1 MGGSGSGQARDG
13 PARNGQARDALGRRI
28 LVAVVGIP
36 VAIAATYAG
45 DLVLASVLA
54 LLAGLGAWELFRLA
68 RQGSAPAIEAIG
80 IPLAALMPLGAHA
93 VRIGWLDAP
102 LAAAGAVFVGLIGA
116 VLWARSP
123 TERPLGSI
131 AVTVFGVLYAGATL
145 AYAYALRH
153 HRFVVE
159 PAAGAVLVFFPI
171 ALTWVSDTGA
181 YFVGRALGK
190 RKLMPSVSPGKTVAG
205 AVGGVI
211 ATVAA
216 AWLYNDQVLRPVAQ
230 LALAP
235 WTALAFGAIIS
246 GVGQVGD
253 LVESLF
259 KREAGV
265 KDSSTIFSAHGGVL
279 DRLDS
284 LYFAIPVA
292 YLILSRL
299 LLAAP
304 R

>member
-1 MGGSGSGQARDG
+1 MGGS
-13 PARNGQARDALGRRI
+13 ALGRRV
-28 LVAVVGIP
+28 LVAVIGIP
-36 VAIAATYAG
+36 IAVAAG
-45 DLVLASVLA
+45 YVGGLLLGLLLA
-54 LLAGLGAWELFRLA
+54 LLGGVGAWELFRLS
-68 RQGSAPAIEAIG
+68 RRDGTPALDAIG

-102 LAAAGAVFVGLIGA
+102 LAAGGAVFVLLTGTIL
-116 VLWARSP
+116 LARSP
-123 TERPLGSI
+123 TERPLGSL
-131 AVTVFGVLYAGATL
+131 AVTVFGVLYTGATL

-159 PAAGAVLVFFPI
+159 PAAGAALVFFPI
-171 ALTWVSDTGA
+171 ALTWLSDTGA
-181 YFVGRALGK
+181 YFVGRAFGR
-190 RKLMPSVSPGKTVAG
+190 RKLMPVVSPGKTVAG
-205 AVGGVI
+205 AIGGV
-211 ATVAA
+211 VAA
-216 AWLYNDQVLRPVAQ
+216 VAGAWLYNDQLLRPVAQ

-235 WTALAFGAIIS
+235 WTALAFGAVIS
-246 GVGQVGD
+246 AVGQVGD
-253 LVESLF
+253 LVKSLF

-265 KDSSTIFSAHGGVL
+265 KDSSTFFGAHGGVL

-292 YLILSRL
+292 YLILGRL

>member
-1 MGGSGSGQARDG
+1 
-13 PARNGQARDALGRRI
+13 
-28 LVAVVGIP
+28 VAVIGIP
-36 VAIAATYAG
+36 VAVAAGYLG
-45 DLVLASVLA
+45 DLALAALLA
-54 LLAGLGAWELFRLA
+54 LLAGTGAWELFRLA
-68 RQGSAPAIEAIG
+68 RANGTPALESIG
-80 IPLAALMPLGAHA
+80 IPLAALMPLGVHA
-93 VRIGWLDAP
+93 VRLGWLDAP
-102 LAAAGAVFVGLIGA
+102 LAAGGAVFIALTGV
-116 VLWARSP
+116 VLWSRSP
-123 TERPLGSI
+123 SERPLGSI

-145 AYAYALRH
+145 AYGYALRH

-159 PAAGAVLVFFPI
+159 PAAGAVLLFFPI

-181 YFVGRALGK
+181 YFAGRAFGK
-190 RKLMPSVSPGKTVAG
+190 RKLMPTVSPGKTVAG
-205 AVGGVI
+205 AVGAVVVSMAG
-211 ATVAA
+211 
-216 AWLYNDQVLRPVAQ
+216 AWAYNDFVLRPVAQ

-235 WTALAFGAIIS
+235 WTALVFGAVIS
-246 GVGQVGD
+246 ATGQVGD

-265 KDSSTIFSAHGGVL
+265 KDSSTILSAHGGVL

>member
-1 MGGSGSGQARDG
+1 M
-13 PARNGQARDALGRRI
+13 
-28 LVAVVGIP
+28 AVIGIP
-36 VAIAATYAG
+36 VAVAAGYFG
-45 DLVLASVLA
+45 DIVLAGVLA
-54 LLAGLGAWELFRLA
+54 LLAGVGAWELFRLSRA
-68 RQGSAPAIEAIG
+68 GGMPALDGFG
-80 IPLAALMPLGAHA
+80 ITLAAMMPLGTHA
-93 VRIGWLDAP
+93 VRLGWLDAP
-102 LAAAGAVFVGLIGA
+102 LAAGGAVFVAVTGV

-123 TERPLGSI
+123 SGKPLGTI

-159 PAAGAVLVFFPI
+159 PAAGAVLLFFPI

-181 YFVGRALGK
+181 YFAGRAFGK
-190 RKLMPSVSPGKTVAG
+190 KKLMPTVSPGKTVAG
-205 AVGGVI
+205 AVGAVV
-211 ATVAA
+211 ATMAG
-216 AWLYNDQVLRPVAQ
+216 AWAYNDVVLRPAAQ

-235 WTALAFGAIIS
+235 WTVLIFGAIIS

-265 KDSSTIFSAHGGVL
+265 KDSSKFFGAHGGVL

-284 LYFAIPVA
+284 LYFVLPVA

>member
-1 MGGSGSGQARDG
+1 MES
-13 PARNGQARDALGRRI
+13 ALGRRI
-28 LVAVVGIP
+28 LVAVIGIP
-36 VAIAATYAG
+36 VAVAAGYAG
-45 DLVLASVLA
+45 GLVLALVLS

-68 RQGSAPAIEAIG
+68 RQGSAPAIETIG
-80 IPLAALMPLGAHA
+80 IPLAALVPLGAHA

-102 LAAAGAVFVGLIGA
+102 LAAAGAVFVALTGA
-116 VLWARSP
+116 VLWARTP
-123 TERPLGSI
+123 TSKPLGSL
-131 AVTVFGVLYAGATL
+131 AVTAFGVLYAGATL

-159 PAAGAVLVFFPI
+159 PAAGAALVFFPI
-171 ALTWVSDTGA
+171 ALTWVSDTAA
-181 YFVGRALGK
+181 YIAGRALGK
-190 RKLMPSVSPGKTVAG
+190 RKLMPTVSPGKTVAG
-205 AVGGVI
+205 AIGGVI
-211 ATVAA
+211 ASMAG
-216 AWLYNDQVLRPVAQ
+216 AWIYNDMLLRPLAQ

-235 WTALAFGAIIS
+235 WTALAFGAVIS

-292 YLILSRL
+292 YLILGRL

>member
-1 MGGSGSGQARDG
+1 M
-13 PARNGQARDALGRRI
+13 
-28 LVAVVGIP
+28 AVIGIP
-36 VAIAATYAG
+36 IAVAAGYLG
-45 DLVLASVLA
+45 DLALAALLA
-54 LLAGLGAWELFRLA
+54 LLAGVGAWELFRFT
-68 RQGSAPAIEAIG
+68 RGHGAPALESIG
-80 IPLAALMPLGAHA
+80 IPLAALMPLGTHA
-93 VRIGWLDAP
+93 VRLGWMDAP
-102 LAAAGAVFVGLIGA
+102 LAAAGAVFVAMTGA
-116 VLWARSP
+116 VLWSRSP
-123 TERPLGSI
+123 AERPLGSI

-145 AYAYALRH
+145 SYAYALRH

-159 PAAGAVLVFFPI
+159 PAAGAVLLFFPI
-171 ALTWVSDTGA
+171 ALTWISDSGA
-181 YFVGRALGK
+181 YFAGRAFGK
-190 RKLMPSVSPGKTVAG
+190 RKLMPTVSPGKTVAG
-205 AVGGVI
+205 AIGAIVVSMIG
-211 ATVAA
+211 
-216 AWLYNDQVLRPVAQ
+216 AWAYNDFVLRPVAQ

-235 WTALAFGAIIS
+235 WTALVFGAVIS

-265 KDSSTIFSAHGGVL
+265 KDSSTFFSAHGGVL

>member
-1 MGGSGSGQARDG
+1 V
-13 PARNGQARDALGRRI
+13 

-36 VAIAATYAG
+36 IAVAAG
-45 DLVLASVLA
+45 YSGGLVLASLLG
-54 LLAGLGAWELFRLA
+54 LLAGVGAWELYRLSRA
-68 RQGSAPAIEAIG
+68 HGPRALESIG
-80 IPLAALMPLGAHA
+80 IPLATLMPLGAHA
-93 VRIGWLDAP
+93 MRLGWIDAP
-102 LAAAGAVFVGLIGA
+102 LAGGGAVFVALTGA

-123 TERPLGSI
+123 TERPLGSLAI
-131 AVTVFGVLYAGATL
+131 TAFGVLYAGATL

-171 ALTWVSDTGA
+171 ALTWVSDSGA

-190 RKLMPSVSPGKTVAG
+190 RKLMPAVSPGKTVAG
-205 AVGGVI
+205 AMGGIVATIVG
-211 ATVAA
+211 
-216 AWLYNDQVLRPVAQ
+216 AWAYNDFVLRPVAQ
-230 LALAP
+230 LALSP
-235 WTALAFGAIIS
+235 WTALLFGAVIS
-246 GVGQVGD
+246 VVGQVGD

-265 KDSSTIFSAHGGVL
+265 KDSSSFFSAHGGVL

>member
-1 MGGSGSGQARDG
+1 
-13 PARNGQARDALGRRI
+13 
-28 LVAVVGIP
+28 VAVIGIP
-36 VAIAATYAG
+36 IAVAAGYLG
-45 DLVLASVLA
+45 DLALAALLA
-54 LLAGLGAWELFRLA
+54 LLAGVGAWELFRFT
-68 RQGSAPAIEAIG
+68 RGHGAPALESIG
-80 IPLAALMPLGAHA
+80 IPLAALMPLGTHA
-93 VRIGWLDAP
+93 VRLGWMDAP
-102 LAAAGAVFVGLIGA
+102 LAAAGAVFVAMTGA
-116 VLWARSP
+116 VLWSRSP
-123 TERPLGSI
+123 GERPLGSI

-145 AYAYALRH
+145 SYAYALRH

-159 PAAGAVLVFFPI
+159 PAAGAVLLFFPI
-171 ALTWVSDTGA
+171 ALTWISDSGA
-181 YFVGRALGK
+181 YFAGRAFGK
-190 RKLMPSVSPGKTVAG
+190 RKLMPTVSPGKTVAG
-205 AVGGVI
+205 AIGAIVVSMIG
-211 ATVAA
+211 
-216 AWLYNDQVLRPVAQ
+216 AWAYNDFVLRPAAQ

-235 WTALAFGAIIS
+235 WTALVFGAVIS
-246 GVGQVGD
+246 AVGQVGD

-265 KDSSTIFSAHGGVL
+265 KDSSTFFSAHGGVL

>member
-1 MGGSGSGQARDG
+1 M
-13 PARNGQARDALGRRI
+13 
-28 LVAVVGIP
+28 LVAAIGIP
-36 VAIAATYAG
+36 VAVAAGYTG
-45 DLVLASVLA
+45 DLVLAALLA
-54 LLAGLGAWELFRLA
+54 LLAGVGAWELFRLS
-68 RQGSAPAIEAIG
+68 REQGTPALEAIG
-80 IPLAALMPLGAHA
+80 IPLAALIPLGAHA
-93 VRIGWLDAP
+93 VRLGWLDAP
-102 LAAAGAVFVGLIGA
+102 LAAGGAVFIALTGA

-123 TERPLGSI
+123 TQRPLGSI
-131 AVTVFGVLYAGATL
+131 AITAFGVLYAGATL

-153 HRFVVE
+153 HRFVVD

-181 YFVGRALGK
+181 YFAGRAFGR
-190 RKLMPSVSPGKTVAG
+190 RKLMPAVSPGKTVAG
-205 AVGGVI
+205 AVGAVL
-211 ATVAA
+211 ATMIG
-216 AWLYNDQVLRPVAQ
+216 AWLYNDRVLRPVAE

-235 WTALAFGAIIS
+235 WTALAFGAVIS
-246 GVGQVGD
+246 VVGQVGD

-265 KDSSTIFSAHGGVL
+265 KDSSSFFSAHGGVL

-304 R
+304 Q

>member
-1 MGGSGSGQARDG
+1 M
-13 PARNGQARDALGRRI
+13 L
-28 LVAVVGIP
+28 GIP
-36 VAIAATYAG
+36 VVVAAGYVG
-45 DLVLASVLA
+45 GFVLAALLS
-54 LLAGLGAWELFRLA
+54 LLAGVGAWELYRFTRASDA
-68 RQGSAPAIEAIG
+68 RALEGLG
-80 IPLAALMPLGAHA
+80 VPLAALLPLGTHA
-93 VRIGWLDAP
+93 VREGLAAAP
-102 LAAAGAVFVGLIGA
+102 LAVFGTVFVALAGA
-116 VLWARSP
+116 VLWARAP
-123 TERPLGSI
+123 GDRPLGSI
-131 AVTVFGVLYAGATL
+131 AITLFGALYTGGTL

-159 PAAGAVLVFFPI
+159 PAAGAVLLLFPI
-171 ALTWVSDTGA
+171 ALTWVSDSGA
-181 YFVGRALGK
+181 YFAGRAFGK
-190 RKLMPSVSPGKTVAG
+190 RKLMPAVSPGKTVAG
-205 AVGGVI
+205 AIGAIIVTMAG
-211 ATVAA
+211 
-216 AWLYNDQVLRPVAQ
+216 AWAYNAFVLRPVAQ

-235 WTALAFGAIIS
+235 WTALVFGAVIS
-246 GVGQVGD
+246 AVGQVGD

-265 KDSSTIFSAHGGVL
+265 KDSSSFFDAHGGVL

>member
-1 MGGSGSGQARDG
+1 M
-13 PARNGQARDALGRRI
+13 
-28 LVAVVGIP
+28 LVAAIGIP
-36 VAIAATYAG
+36 VAVAAGYTG
-45 DLVLASVLA
+45 DLVLAALLA
-54 LLAGLGAWELFRLA
+54 LLAGVGAWELFRLS
-68 RQGSAPAIEAIG
+68 REQGTPALEAIG
-80 IPLAALMPLGAHA
+80 IPLAALIPLGAHA
-93 VRIGWLDAP
+93 VRLGWLDAP
-102 LAAAGAVFVGLIGA
+102 LAAGGAVFIALTGA

-123 TERPLGSI
+123 TQRPLGSI
-131 AVTVFGVLYAGATL
+131 AITVFGVLYAGATL

-153 HRFVVE
+153 HRFVVD

-181 YFVGRALGK
+181 YFAGRAFGR
-190 RKLMPSVSPGKTVAG
+190 RKLMPAVSPGKTVAG
-205 AVGGVI
+205 AVGAVL
-211 ATVAA
+211 ATMIG
-216 AWLYNDQVLRPVAQ
+216 AWLYNDRVLRPVAE

-235 WTALAFGAIIS
+235 WTALAFGAVIS
-246 GVGQVGD
+246 VVGQVGD

-265 KDSSTIFSAHGGVL
+265 KDSSSFFSAHGGVL

-304 R
+304 Q

>member
-1 MGGSGSGQARDG
+1 M
-13 PARNGQARDALGRRI
+13 
-28 LVAVVGIP
+28 VGIP
-36 VAIAATYAG
+36 IAVAAG
-45 DLVLASVLA
+45 YLGGLVLASLLA
-54 LLAGLGAWELFRLA
+54 LLAGIGAWELFRFA
-68 RQGSAPAIEAIG
+68 RAQGTTALESIG

-93 VRIGWLDAP
+93 VRLGWLEAP
-102 LAAAGAVFVGLIGA
+102 LAAGGAVFVALCGA

-123 TERPLGSI
+123 DERPLGSI
-131 AVTVFGVLYAGATL
+131 AITAFGVLYAGATL
-145 AYAYALRH
+145 AYTYALRH

-171 ALTWVSDTGA
+171 ALTWVSDSGA

-190 RKLMPSVSPGKTVAG
+190 RKLMPRVSPGKTVAG
-205 AVGGVI
+205 AVGGIV
-211 ATVAA
+211 ATMIG
-216 AWLYNDQVLRPVAQ
+216 AWVYNDFVLRPVAQ

-235 WTALAFGAIIS
+235 WTALLFGAVIS
-246 GVGQVGD
+246 IVGQVGD

-265 KDSSTIFSAHGGVL
+265 KDSSSFFSAHGGVL

-304 R
+304 Q

>member
-1 MGGSGSGQARDG
+1 MASS
-13 PARNGQARDALGRRI
+13 LGRRVV
-28 LVAVVGIP
+28 VAAIGIP
-36 VAIAATYAG
+36 VALAAGYLG
-45 DLVLASVLA
+45 DVVLALALA
-54 LLAGLGAWELFRLA
+54 LLAGVGAWELFRLGRA
-68 RQGSAPAIEAIG
+68 TGTRAIEAIG
-80 IPLAALMPLGAHA
+80 IPLAALLPLGTHA
-93 VRIGWLDAP
+93 VRLGWLDAP
-102 LAAAGAVFVGLIGA
+102 LAAAGAVFVALVA
-116 VLWARSP
+116 VVLWSRS
-123 TERPLGSI
+123 TGEKPLGAI
-131 AVTVFGVLYAGATL
+131 AVTVFGVLYAGGTL

-159 PAAGAVLVFFPI
+159 PLAGAALVFFPI
-171 ALTWVSDTGA
+171 VLTWVSDTAA
-181 YFVGRALGK
+181 YFSGRAFGK
-190 RKLMPSVSPGKTVAG
+190 KKLMPAVSPGKTVAG
-205 AVGGVI
+205 AIGAVI
-211 ATVAA
+211 GTMAG
-216 AWLYNDQVLRPVAQ
+216 AWFYNDLVLRPIAQ

-235 WTALAFGAIIS
+235 WTALIFGAVIS
-246 GVGQVGD
+246 VVGQVGD

-265 KDSSTIFSAHGGVL
+265 KDSSSFFGAHGGVL

>member
-1 MGGSGSGQARDG
+1 M
-13 PARNGQARDALGRRI
+13 
-28 LVAVVGIP
+28 AVIGIP
-36 VAIAATYAG
+36 IAVAAGYLG
-45 DLVLASVLA
+45 DLPLAALLA
-54 LLAGLGAWELFRLA
+54 LLAGVGAWELFRLT
-68 RQGSAPAIEAIG
+68 RGHGAPALESIG
-80 IPLAALMPLGAHA
+80 IPLAALMPLGTHA
-93 VRIGWLDAP
+93 VRLGWMDAP
-102 LAAAGAVFVGLIGA
+102 LAAAGAVFVAMTGA
-116 VLWARSP
+116 VLWSRSP
-123 TERPLGSI
+123 GERPLGSI

-145 AYAYALRH
+145 SYAYALRH

-159 PAAGAVLVFFPI
+159 PAAGAVLLFFPI
-171 ALTWVSDTGA
+171 ALTWISDSGA
-181 YFVGRALGK
+181 YFAGRAFGK
-190 RKLMPSVSPGKTVAG
+190 RKLMPAVSPGKTVAG
-205 AVGGVI
+205 AIGAIVVSMVG
-211 ATVAA
+211 
-216 AWLYNDQVLRPVAQ
+216 AWAYNDFVLRPVAQ

-235 WTALAFGAIIS
+235 WTALVFGAVIS
-246 GVGQVGD
+246 AVGQVGD

-265 KDSSTIFSAHGGVL
+265 KDSSTFFSAHGGVL

>member
-1 MGGSGSGQARDG
+1 MES
-13 PARNGQARDALGRRI
+13 ALGRRI
-28 LVAVVGIP
+28 LVAVIGIP
-36 VAIAATYAG
+36 VAVAAGYAG
-45 DLVLASVLA
+45 GLVLALVLS

-68 RQGSAPAIEAIG
+68 RQGSAPAIETIG
-80 IPLAALMPLGAHA
+80 IPLAALVPLGAHA

-102 LAAAGAVFVGLIGA
+102 LAAAGAVFVALTGA
-116 VLWARSP
+116 VLWARTP
-123 TERPLGSI
+123 TAKPLGSL

-159 PAAGAVLVFFPI
+159 PAAGAALVFFPI
-171 ALTWVSDTGA
+171 ALTWVSDTAA
-181 YFVGRALGK
+181 YIAGRALGK
-190 RKLMPSVSPGKTVAG
+190 RKLMPTVSPGKTVAG
-205 AVGGVI
+205 AIGGVI
-211 ATVAA
+211 ASMAG
-216 AWLYNDQVLRPVAQ
+216 AWIYNDMLLRPLAQ

-235 WTALAFGAIIS
+235 WTALAFGAVIS

-292 YLILSRL
+292 YLILGRL

>member
-1 MGGSGSGQARDG
+1 MG
-13 PARNGQARDALGRRI
+13 ALARRI
-28 LVAVVGIP
+28 LVAVVAIP
-36 VAIAATYAG
+36 IAVAAGYVG
-45 DLVLASVLA
+45 DLVLATVLS
-54 LLAGLGAWELFRLA
+54 LLGGLGAWELFRLA
-68 RQGSAPAIEAIG
+68 RANGTAAIEPIG
-80 IPLAALMPLGAHA
+80 IPLAALVPLGTHA
-93 VRIGWLDAP
+93 VRMGWLDAP
-102 LAAAGAVFVGLIGA
+102 LAVGGALFVALTGA
-116 VLWARSP
+116 LLWARSP
-123 TERPLGSI
+123 GEKPLGAI

-171 ALTWVSDTGA
+171 ALTWLSDTGA
-181 YFVGRALGK
+181 YAAGRAFGK
-190 RKLMPSVSPGKTVAG
+190 RKLMPAVSPGKTIAG
-205 AVGGVI
+205 AVGAVVVSMIG
-211 ATVAA
+211 
-216 AWLYNDQVLRPVAQ
+216 AWAYNSFVLRPVAQ

-235 WTALAFGAIIS
+235 WTALVFGAVIS
-246 GVGQVGD
+246 IVGQIGD

-265 KDSSTIFSAHGGVL
+265 KDSSTLFSAHGGVL

>member
-1 MGGSGSGQARDG
+1 MA
-13 PARNGQARDALGRRI
+13 
-28 LVAVVGIP
+28 VAAG
-36 VAIAATYAG
+36 YAG
-45 DLVLASVLA
+45 GLVLA
-54 LLAGLGAWELFRLA
+54 LLLSLLAGVGAWELFRFT
-68 RQGSAPAIEAIG
+68 RERGTPALEALG

-93 VRIGWLDAP
+93 MRLGWLDAP
-102 LAAAGAVFVGLIGA
+102 LAAAGAVFVALTGA

-123 TERPLGSI
+123 EQKPLGTVAI
-131 AVTVFGVLYAGATL
+131 TVFGVLYAGATL

-159 PAAGAVLVFFPI
+159 PAAGAVLVFYPI
-171 ALTWVSDTGA
+171 ALTWISDSGA
-181 YFVGRALGK
+181 YFVGRALGRK
-190 RKLMPSVSPGKTVAG
+190 KLMPTVSPGKTVAG
-205 AVGGVI
+205 AVGAIVF
-211 ATVAA
+211 TVVG
-216 AWLYNDQVLRPVAQ
+216 AWAYNSFVLQPVAQ

-235 WTALAFGAIIS
+235 WTALIFGAVIS
-246 GVGQVGD
+246 VVGQVGD

-265 KDSSTIFSAHGGVL
+265 KDSSTFFSAHGGVL

-304 R
+304 Q

>member
-1 MGGSGSGQARDG
+1 VGGSGLA
-13 PARNGQARDALGRRI
+13 GRV
-28 LVAVVGIP
+28 LVAVIGIP
-36 VAIAATYAG
+36 VAVAAGYFG
-45 DLVLASVLA
+45 GLVLAILLG
-54 LLAGLGAWELFRLA
+54 LLAGVGAWELFRLSRA
-68 RQGSAPAIEAIG
+68 GGTSAIDGIG
-80 IPLAALMPLGAHA
+80 IAMAVMMPLGMHA
-93 VRIGWLDAP
+93 VRLGWLDAP
-102 LAAAGAVFVGLIGA
+102 LAAAGGVFVAMTGV

-123 TERPLGSI
+123 SDKPLGAI

-145 AYAYALRH
+145 AYAYGLRH

-159 PAAGAVLVFFPI
+159 PSAGAVLLFFPI
-171 ALTWVSDTGA
+171 VLTWISDTGA
-181 YFVGRALGK
+181 YFAGRAFGR
-190 RKLMPSVSPGKTVAG
+190 RKLMPAVSPGKTVAG
-205 AVGGVI
+205 AVGAVV
-211 ATVAA
+211 ATMAG
-216 AWLYNDQVLRPVAQ
+216 AWVYNDMVLRPVAQ

-235 WTALAFGAIIS
+235 WTVLIFGAVIS

-265 KDSSTIFSAHGGVL
+265 KDSSKFFGAHGGVL

-284 LYFAIPVA
+284 LYFVLPVA